1 MRRVAGALGVLG
13 LTVVVVEVFRRYRRW
28 HLRWGA
34 TDDEVRRAL
43 PGDELVPA
51 PHFAP
56 TRAITIDAPPE
67 AVWPWLE
74 QLGYGRAGWYSY
86 DLLDNIGHGRSAE
99 EIQPEL
105 QGLHPGDWIPMGPVV
120 NEEAAWVVDR
130 IDPPHSMVWAK
141 PACTWVWQLEELPGG
156 RTRLITRIR
165 LRHRLRVT
173 VIPELFLME
182 FGDFWMMRK
191 ELRSIRE
198 RAEHETAAAALAA

>member
-1 MRRVAGALGVLG
+1 
-13 LTVVVVEVFRRYRRW
+13 
-28 HLRWGA
+28 
-34 TDDEVRRAL
+34 
-43 PGDELVPA
+43 
-51 PHFAP
+51 
-56 TRAITIDAPPE
+56 
-67 AVWPWLE
+67 
-74 QLGYGRAGWYSY
+74 
-86 DLLDNIGHGRSAE
+86 
-99 EIQPEL
+99 
-105 QGLHPGDWIPMGPVV
+105 MGPVV

-198 RAEHETAAAALAA
+198 RAEHETAAAAVAA